1 MYFWLLCV
9 FVAARGLFSFSEQG
23 LLLGCSV
30 WVIIAM
36 ASLVSESGLQSAGI
50 SGCGNRLSCP
60 TEGVESSSRDGTHV
74 PCVGRWIFNHW
85 TTREVCF
92 LYL

>member
-36 ASLVSESGLQSAGI
+36 ASLVSEPIGSRAQAQELWHTGLAALQH
-50 SGCGNRLSCP
+50 
-60 TEGVESSSRDGTHV
+60 VESS
-74 PCVGRWIFNHW
+74 
-85 TTREVCF
+85 
-92 LYL
+92 